1 MYRTKKTI
9 KKNIQNKS
17 KKTIKNG
24 GAFFY
29 TTHDVEIFYPRKFL
43 GKLLPSKY
51 ATKDEASA
59 PTIEWPEIFN
69 IPEIRFKTNGN
80 YLIVG
85 DIYDLTNNKKT
96 VFIQQR
102 IQMFFLP
109 NINHTI
115 KPIEINKLNEFY
127 KSVKDKTPKATTKIA
142 YKIYSLGKYK
152 HKLTL
157 QQAESYLRTSI
168 STNHRRSIFGIN
180 KTSTKQPVEI
190 TKDLTLQLVHTYY
203 FRLKIK

>member
-1 MYRTKKTI
+1 MVIKHTKKNNKNKKKLKKTI
-9 KKNIQNKS
+9 K
-17 KKTIKNG
+17 G

-59 PTIEWPEIFN
+59 PTIEWSEIFN
-69 IPEIRFKTNGN
+69 IPEIRFKNNGN
-80 YLIVG
+80 YLILG
-85 DIYDLTNNKKT
+85 DIYDLSNNKKT
-96 VFIQQR
+96 IFIQQR
-102 IQMFFLP
+102 IQRFLLS

-127 KSVKDKTPKATTKIA
+127 KSVKDKTPKATTKLVL
-142 YKIYSLGKYK
+142 KIYSLGNYK
-152 HKLTL
+152 HKLSL
-157 QQAESYLRTSI
+157 QQVESYLKSISDNRRRGIFNTNRTS
-168 STNHRRSIFGIN
+168 S
-180 KTSTKQPVEI
+180 KKLLEI

-203 FRLKIK
+203 FRVKIK